1 MISRFSPKV
10 SIRLG
15 QEAEGAEEAQKNN
28 GLARC
33 AGPVKM
39 AAIKA
44 NWIRSANRC
53 PRQFSHVRNFTAL
66 ESRLVTLQFLFNNW
80 RKNVETENIG

>member
-1 MISRFSPKV
+1 MISRFSPKI

-15 QEAEGAEEAQKNN
+15 QEAEGTEEAQKN

-39 AAIKA
+39 TVIKA
-44 NWIRSANRC
+44 NWIRSADRC
-53 PRQFSHVRNFTAL
+53 PRQFSHVRNFPAL

-80 RKNVETENIG
+80 CKNVETENIG